1 MLVTAMLHSKVNAD
15 LPATSSLKIIDL
27 WLLFAMFI
35 PFLGIILHTA
45 IAWIKENH
53 DLSIAVK
60 KAVVDDRIVTDREVL
75 LNPLTSKWCF
85 SCTCNWVIAFFNG
98 KAFSTFPLKIA
109 RSK

>member
-60 KAVVDDRIVTDREVL
+60 KALVDIMVL
-75 LNPLTSKWCF
+75 F
-85 SCTCNWVIAFFNG
+85 SFLIKKSSSRFV
-98 KAFSTFPLKIA
+98 
-109 RSK
+109 

>member
-53 DLSIAVK
+53 DSNTK
-60 KAVVDDRIVTDREVL
+60 KALADDMIVTDTEVVHNSL
-75 LNPLTSKWCF
+75 SPNWNYSSTSYLG
-85 SCTCNWVIAFFNG
+85 NVLFNG
-98 KAFSTFPLKIA
+98 KAFSIFQT
-109 RSK
+109 